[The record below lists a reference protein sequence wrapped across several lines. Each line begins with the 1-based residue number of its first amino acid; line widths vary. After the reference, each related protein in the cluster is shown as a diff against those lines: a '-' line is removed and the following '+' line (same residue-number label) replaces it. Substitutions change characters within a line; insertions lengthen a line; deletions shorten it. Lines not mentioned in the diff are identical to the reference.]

1 MDNCSIVRK
10 VIHRFG
16 CYPQVFGDAD
26 HGIGVFCLFTKIL
39 LPALVVKGTEV
50 LLDITMLTSDADHS
64 MIEVWKISAGQ
75 RGGVDNGV
83 ERGV

>member
-1 MDNCSIVRK
+1 MTW
-10 VIHRFG
+10 
-16 CYPQVFGDAD
+16 Y
-26 HGIGVFCLFTKIL
+26 
-39 LPALVVKGTEV
+39 ALVVNGTEV

-64 MIEVWKISAGQ
+64 MIEVWRKSADQ